1 MRDDPVKAAAA
12 LVAASADELHISCPA
27 EAPPQLLD
35 LVARTSRSLSIPLL
49 VSAEPASLDEIAKL
63 LDAGATRVA
72 FSTAALGDPN
82 FIQASASRFG
92 SASVAVAV
100 EVEPEHGY
108 WRVVAGAERRPTE
121 WDALNWARVIEA
133 QGAGELLLRS
143 PSAVAEP
150 YDLELIRAV
159 TAAVAIP
166 VVAIGEARGA
176 EDLFDALMTGDADGA
191 LIGLSLVSERSA
203 IRDVK
208 RYLAE
213 HGLSMRL
220 ESG

>member
-1 MRDDPVKAAAA
+1 M
-12 LVAASADELHISCPA
+12 
-27 EAPPQLLD
+27 
-35 LVARTSRSLSIPLL
+35 
-49 VSAEPASLDEIAKL
+49 
-63 LDAGATRVA
+63 A

-100 EVEPEHGY
+100 EVEPENGY

-176 EDLFDALMTGDADGA
+176 EDLFDALMTGNADGA
-191 LIGLSLVSERSA
+191 LIGLRLVGGRST
-203 IRDVK
+203 IGEVK

-220 ESG
+220 ERG